1 MDSFFWTSF
10 CTVHHLVCSLFM
22 MQVALYGWS
31 EAGFAAQ
38 QLFVVGAFAS
48 LSWDLF
54 DFVNSTIRMTFPNK
68 VYQGAHA
75 FKYWVVLPVMHHIT
89 SIITVHTPPFT
100 SNPILK
106 VPNFPCGEP
115 GD

>member
-1 MDSFFWTSF
+1 
-10 CTVHHLVCSLFM
+10 

-89 SIITVHTPPFT
+89 SIITVHTPPLT

-106 VPNFPCGEP
+106 APTCLVGNQAIRSDICASSTGNSVVALQAHIA
-115 GD
+115 